1 VLLAFYRGFIAQQ
14 KVGLQIFRRFS
25 SLPVEFS
32 VSFRVIVV
40 EQKLDAHSSQPLSTF
55 ADGEGRRYRLRAGRP
70 ASAQA
75 RDNCTSPSTSTRPT
89 ASQVALGI
97 KVWYDHVD

>member
-1 VLLAFYRGFIAQQ
+1 MLPLATGALVLLAFYRGFIAQQ

-40 EQKLDAHSSQPLSTF
+40 EQIHIHRNLCQRLQMAKADDIGCGRDGLRQLKRETTAHRRPHQQDRHHLKKSQ
-55 ADGEGRRYRLRAGRP
+55 
-70 ASAQA
+70 
-75 RDNCTSPSTSTRPT
+75 
-89 ASQVALGI
+89 
-97 KVWYDHVD
+97 